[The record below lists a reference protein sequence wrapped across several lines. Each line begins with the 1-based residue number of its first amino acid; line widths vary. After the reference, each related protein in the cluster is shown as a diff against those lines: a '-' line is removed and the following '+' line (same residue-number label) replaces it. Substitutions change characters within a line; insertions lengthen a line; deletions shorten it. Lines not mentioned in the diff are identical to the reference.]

1 MKNRESELIG
11 DIIIKIIIK
20 PIISYIRLCFKGF
33 KKIWWTKLSGRY
45 NKAVFCGWLF
55 LVITSIYNLFFN
67 GQPEKWLV
75 YACIF
80 VIICPCLNML
90 KLYPKVDKNEWFYSL
105 YDKLGFKKD
114 FEENLNYPTFI
125 EMEYKDN
132 LVIYKFFSNNNKLDN
147 FRKNSDLIEEYLTSL
162 FDKYHDIIEIKR
174 NDNDKRIIEIIATNK
189 RLVEFYKWGA
199 KLVPEQGKIFIGESI
214 TGVVIAKWNNFH
226 HILVAG
232 EVGGGKTVAVKN
244 IIMQLLHQTINGLP
258 LIIKIADFK
267 GAVDY
272 NFLSSTFEV
281 ITDKKRLMEFTGTLI
296 IEMNRRIELIKSID
310 VENVDTYN
318 TKVDKNEQIPRIV
331 LVIDELVEC
340 LDKEGLDKKDK
351 KDSEEIKVID
361 TISRNLTK
369 LARLSRCININLI
382 LGTQLPTSACLGN
395 QLKNNIPARL
405 CGRFADESASRVV
418 LSSTMAKS
426 LPDIKGRMMFKM
438 GANITEL
445 QTPFLDNDFMKYY
458 ISHNKDKLKLQEIAN
473 IKDEIKEK
481 KEKTISLKD
490 LKNMKIKL
498 KKS

>member
-1 MKNRESELIG
+1 MKDRESELIG
-11 DIIIKIIIK
+11 DIIIICLK
-20 PIISYIRLCFKGF
+20 PVLSYIRLCFKGL
-33 KKIWWTKLSGRY
+33 KKVHQTKLTGRY
-45 NKAVFCGWLF
+45 NKAVFCGWMVLI
-55 LVITSIYNLFFN
+55 ITSIYNLFFN
-67 GQPEKWLV
+67 ANPKEWLV
-75 YACIF
+75 YACSFI
-80 VIICPCLNML
+80 IICPCLNIL

-174 NDNDKRIIEIIATNK
+174 NDNKRIIEIIATNK

-199 KLVPEQGKIFIGESI
+199 KLVPGQGKIFIGESI
-214 TGVVIAKWNNFH
+214 TGGIIAKWNNFH
-226 HILVAG
+226 HILIAG

-244 IIMQLLHQTINGLP
+244 IIMQLLHQSISGNP

-281 ITDKKRLMEFTGTLI
+281 ITDKKRLMKFTETLI
-296 IEMNRRIELIKSID
+296 IEMNRRIELIKSIG

-318 TKVDKNEQIPRIV
+318 KKVDESEQIPRIV

-369 LARLSRCININLI
+369 LARLSRCININMI

-418 LSSTMAKS
+418 LSSTMAKN
-426 LPDIKGRMMFKM
+426 LPDIKGRMMYKM

-445 QTPFLDNDFMKYY
+445 QAPFLNNDFMKYY
-458 ISHNKDKLKLQEIAN
+458 ISQNKDKVQL
-473 IKDEIKEK
+473 DEIQENADIK

-490 LKNMKIKL
+490 LKNMKINL
-498 KKS
+498 KKG

>member
-1 MKNRESELIG
+1 MKDRESELIG
-11 DIIIKIIIK
+11 DIIIFFLK
-20 PIISYIRLCFKGF
+20 PIIFYIRLCFRGL
-33 KKIWWTKLSGRY
+33 KKIWWTKITGRY
-45 NKAVFCGWLF
+45 NKAVFCGWMVLI
-55 LVITSIYNLFFN
+55 ITSIYNLFLN
-67 GQPEKWLV
+67 AHPKEWLV
-75 YACIF
+75 YACTF
-80 VIICPCLNML
+80 VIICPCLNLM
-90 KLYPKVDKNEWFYSL
+90 KLYSKVDKNEWFYSL

-114 FEENLNYPTFI
+114 FEKNLNYPSFI
-125 EMEYKDN
+125 EMDSLKDN
-132 LVIYKFFSNNNKLDN
+132 LVIYKFFSNNNKLEN
-147 FRKNSDLIEEYLTSL
+147 FTKNSDLIDEYLTNL
-162 FDKYHDIIEIKR
+162 FDKYHDILEIKR
-174 NDNDKRIIEIIATNK
+174 NDNDKRVIEIIASNK

-199 KLVPEQGKIFIGESI
+199 NLVPLQGQLLIGKSI
-214 TGVVIAKWNNFH
+214 NGDVIAKWNNFH

-244 IIMQLLHQTINGLP
+244 IIMQLLHQSISGLP

-272 NFLSSTFEV
+272 DFLSNTFEV
-281 ITDKKRLMEFTGTLI
+281 ITDKKRLMKFTETLI
-296 IEMNRRIELIKSID
+296 IEMNRRIELIKSIG

-318 TKVDKNEQIPRIV
+318 KKVDEVEQIPRIV

-369 LARLSRCININLI
+369 LARLSRCININMI

-418 LSSTMAKS
+418 LSSTMAKN
-426 LPDIKGRMMFKM
+426 LPDIKGRMMYKM

-445 QTPFLDNDFMKYY
+445 QTPFLNNDFMKYY
-458 ISHNKDKLKLQEIAN
+458 ISQNKDKVQL
-473 IKDEIKEK
+473 DEIQENADIK

-490 LKNMKIKL
+490 LKNMKIK
-498 KKS
+498 KDHF